1 MATQEYV
8 KAVECA
14 AWVQHSATREDV
26 NDFLEA
32 VDRIVEFEHE
42 TDALEREVMAELLRT
57 GGDGR
62 SLRLYGD
69 LAGLIE
75 ESADALSNSALMLRD
90 HILGEVL
97 AL

>member
-1 MATQEYV
+1 MAAQEYV
-8 KAVECA
+8 KTVECA

-42 TDALEREVMAELLRT
+42 TDALEREVMAELFRT
-57 GGDGR
+57 GATDARFGFTVIWLA
-62 SLRLYGD
+62 SLKKVPMH
-69 LAGLIE
+69 
-75 ESADALSNSALMLRD
+75 SAIRQVMLRD
-90 HILGEVL
+90 HVLGEVL

>member
-1 MATQEYV
+1 MTAQEYV
-8 KAVECA
+8 KIVECA
-14 AWVQHSATREDV
+14 AWVQRGATREDV

-32 VDRIVEFEHE
+32 VDRIVELEHK
-42 TDALEREVMAELLRT
+42 TDTLEREVTAELLRT
-57 GGDGR
+57 GSDGR

-90 HILGEVL
+90 HVLGVVL